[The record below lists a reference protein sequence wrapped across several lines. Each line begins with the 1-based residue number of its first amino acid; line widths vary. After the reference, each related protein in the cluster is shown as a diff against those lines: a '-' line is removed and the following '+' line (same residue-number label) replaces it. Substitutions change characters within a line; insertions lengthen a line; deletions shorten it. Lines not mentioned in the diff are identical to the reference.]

1 MSNTEKMLEI
11 KDLSVIYETD
21 LETVYAVNGVTLS
34 LEKGATLGLVGETGA
49 GKTTLALTLMRLLPE
64 RTGKVTSGCI
74 TFEGENVVELPEANM
89 RKIRGDKIA
98 MIFQDPMTSLNPV
111 LTVGEQIAEALYVHN
126 DSGRSKEE
134 IEARVDE
141 TLTLVG
147 IPPARKHEYPHQ
159 FSGSMRQRLV
169 IAIALSCE
177 PDLLIADEPTTAL
190 DVTIQAQVLM
200 MIRDLRDRLG
210 TSMIMIT
217 HDLGIVAQTC
227 DNVAVM
233 YAGEIIEMGSA
244 EDIFTCPIH
253 HPYTDGLF
261 GSLPNLKEKTDR
273 LHPIAGLMP
282 DPTNLPKG
290 CKFAPR
296 CDKCMEICKEVPPEV
311 YVDGTHSI
319 RCHLY
324 CQKKED

>member
-11 KDLSVIYETD
+11 KDLSVVYETD

-49 GKTTLALTLMRLLPE
+49 GKTTLALTLMHLLPE

-74 TFEGENVVELPEANM
+74 TFEGENIVELPEADM

-159 FSGSMRQRLV
+159 FSGGMRQR
-169 IAIALSCE
+169 AALLRTYLSSNGVA
-177 PDLLIADEPTTAL
+177 LLDEPFSAL
-190 DVTIQAQVLM
+190 DTITKSNIHKWYLNIM
-200 MIRDLRDRLG
+200 THIDLSTLF
-210 TSMIMIT
+210 IT
-217 HDLGIVAQTC
+217 HDIDEAILLSDRIYILNGTP
-227 DNVAVM
+227 
-233 YAGEIIEMGSA
+233 GEIKDEIVIHEQKPRPDDFYLT
-244 EDIFTCPIH
+244 ETFLNYKRDII
-253 HPYTDGLF
+253 
-261 GSLPNLKEKTDR
+261 SR
-273 LHPIAGLMP
+273 L
-282 DPTNLPKG
+282 
-290 CKFAPR
+290 
-296 CDKCMEICKEVPPEV
+296 
-311 YVDGTHSI
+311 
-319 RCHLY
+319 
-324 CQKKED
+324 

>member
-11 KDLSVIYETD
+11 KDLSVVYETD

-34 LEKGATLGLVGETGA
+34 LEKGATLGLVGETGT
-49 GKTTLALTLMRLLPE
+49 GKTTLALTLMHLLPE

-74 TFEGENVVELPEANM
+74 TFEGENIVELPEADM

-159 FSGSMRQRLV
+159 FSGGMRQRVV

>member
-64 RTGKVTSGCI
+64 RTGKVTSGSI
-74 TFEGENVVELPEANM
+74 TFEGENVVELHEANM

-159 FSGSMRQRLV
+159 FSGGMRQRVV